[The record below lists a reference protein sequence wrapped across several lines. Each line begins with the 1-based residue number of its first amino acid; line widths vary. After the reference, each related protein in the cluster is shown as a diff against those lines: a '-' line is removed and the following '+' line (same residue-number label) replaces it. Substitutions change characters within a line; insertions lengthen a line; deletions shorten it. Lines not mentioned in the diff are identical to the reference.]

1 MTDSIQNKPAIT
13 TKGYVQVNAG
23 VIKNAAEEAY
33 SYLGATLGGEV
44 NYKNTYLRGEAG
56 AGTALTGKL
65 EIGHEFDIGK
75 NMGLDLS
82 AKGQYSRNNFESSLY
97 MGVGSGMNMNIN
109 GVSYPVENV
118 QTANANWKA
127 GETRLGAQAELTFKS
142 KHAKFGVGLEGGL
155 RHSTSPNISMNF
167 AGTQS
172 TLTIENEGK
181 EPTTIT
187 SKTNDFSVKRD
198 LNKKAGYITPT
209 LSAEIQLGKKSNF
222 SFVAN
227 ADMYQ
232 GQAGIR
238 YTF

>member
-1 MTDSIQNKPAIT
+1 M
-13 TKGYVQVNAG
+13 
-23 VIKNAAEEAY
+23 E
-33 SYLGATLGGEV
+33 
-44 NYKNTYLRGEAG
+44 
-56 AGTALTGKL
+56 
-65 EIGHEFDIGK
+65 
-75 NMGLDLS
+75 
-82 AKGQYSRNNFESSLY
+82 
-97 MGVGSGMNMNIN
+97 VGSVNMNIN
-109 GVSYPVENV
+109 DVSSSTEVV
-118 QTANANWKA
+118 QTVNANWKA

-155 RHSTSPNISMNF
+155 RHSTFPNISMNVT
-167 AGTQS
+167 GTKS
-172 TLTIENEGK
+172 TVTIENEGK

-198 LNKKAGYITPT
+198 LTKKAGYITPT
-209 LSAEIQLGKKSNF
+209 LSAEVQLGKKSNF

>member
-1 MTDSIQNKPAIT
+1 MTPPIQNKPVIT
-13 TKGYVQVNAG
+13 AKGYAQANAG
-23 VIKNAAEEAY
+23 VIKNAADEVY
-33 SYLGATLGGEV
+33 SNLGATIGGEV

-82 AKGQYSRNNFESSLY
+82 AKGQYTRSNSTSSLHAIFDY
-97 MGVGSGMNMNIN
+97 TESGETN
-109 GVSYPVENV
+109 GVPYTKQELR
-118 QTANANWKA
+118 TANVNWNA

-142 KHAKFGVGLEGGL
+142 KNAKFGVGLEGGL
-155 RHSTSPNISMNF
+155 RHSTSPDIDINF
-167 AGTQS
+167 ANGNGT
-172 TLTIENEGK
+172 
-181 EPTTIT
+181 PV
-187 SKTNDFSVKRD
+187 SVKKD
-198 LNKKAGYITPT
+198 LNKQTGYITPT
-209 LSAEIQLGKKSNF
+209 LSAEVQLGKKSNF